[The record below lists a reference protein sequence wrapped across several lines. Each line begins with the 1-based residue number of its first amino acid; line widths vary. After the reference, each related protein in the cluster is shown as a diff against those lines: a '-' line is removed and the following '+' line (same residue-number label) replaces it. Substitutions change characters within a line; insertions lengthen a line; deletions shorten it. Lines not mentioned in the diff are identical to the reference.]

1 MRVAGRRPS
10 HNHGGQPS
18 GVRASGWPRADR
30 DPGRRPRPVAAQR
43 RRRARPEPGAEPVNL
58 VLHLSHFNWPV
69 GSDGLRTLLADIAVL
84 ADEGGF
90 SGLATADHLWQHPM
104 AGGPAADCLE
114 AYTTLGFLA
123 ARTDSVRLMTV
134 VTGAHFRHP
143 GLLAKTV
150 TTLDVLSGGRAWL
163 GIGAGHYEEECMGLG
178 VPFPPL
184 PVRYELLEDALEVTT
199 RMWAGHHGQDGP
211 YPGRTV
217 TAGRLLNVPQ
227 ALQRPRPGI
236 LIAGG
241 GERRTL
247 VLVAR
252 YGDACSLRPGPDI
265 PHKLAVLKGHCD
277 AAGTDYDRIER
288 TCAFASNPDDDGPHT
303 KELIDQLRW
312 LAGLGVDT
320 VIGRIDGDDP
330 RSTIERLARHVVPA
344 VTDLGRHRPMER
356 SGT

>member
-104 AGGPAADCLE
+104 VGGPAADCLE

-134 VTGAHFRHP
+134 VTGAHFRP
-143 GLLAKTV
+143 PALLAKTV

-163 GIGAGHYEEECMGLG
+163 GIGAGHYEEEARGSGL
-178 VPFPPL
+178 PFPPL
-184 PVRYELLEDALEVTT
+184 KERYERLEEMVQICL
-199 RMWAGHHGQDGP
+199 RMWQGELGD
-211 YPGRTV
+211 
-217 TAGRLLNVPQ
+217 
-227 ALQRPRPGI
+227 QRPYEGK
-236 LIAGG
+236 
-241 GERRTL
+241 
-247 VLVAR
+247 
-252 YGDACSLRPGPDI
+252 Y
-265 PHKLAVLKGHCD
+265 
-277 AAGTDYDRIER
+277 YRIER
-288 TCAFASNPDDDGPHT
+288 PLNLP
-303 KELIDQLRW
+303 QR
-312 LAGLGVDT
+312 
-320 VIGRIDGDDP
+320 
-330 RSTIERLARHVVPA
+330 
-344 VTDLGRHRPMER
+344 
-356 SGT
+356 

>member
-1 MRVAGRRPS
+1 M
-10 HNHGGQPS
+10 
-18 GVRASGWPRADR
+18 
-30 DPGRRPRPVAAQR
+30 
-43 RRRARPEPGAEPVNL
+43 NL

-104 AGGPAADCLE
+104 VGGPAADCLE

-134 VTGAHFRHP
+134 VTGAHFRP
-143 GLLAKTV
+143 PALLAKTV

-163 GIGAGHYEEECMGLG
+163 GIGAGHYEEECTGLG

-184 PVRYELLEDALEVTT
+184 PVRYELLEDVLEVCT
-199 RMWAGHHGQDGP
+199 RMWAGDQGEDGP
-211 YPGRTV
+211 FPGRHV

-303 KELIDQLRW
+303 KELLDQLRW

>member
-1 MRVAGRRPS
+1 M
-10 HNHGGQPS
+10 
-18 GVRASGWPRADR
+18 
-30 DPGRRPRPVAAQR
+30 
-43 RRRARPEPGAEPVNL
+43 
-58 VLHLSHFNWPV
+58 
-69 GSDGLRTLLADIAVL
+69 
-84 ADEGGF
+84 
-90 SGLATADHLWQHPM
+90 
-104 AGGPAADCLE
+104 
-114 AYTTLGFLA
+114 
-123 ARTDSVRLMTV
+123 
-134 VTGAHFRHP
+134 
-143 GLLAKTV
+143 
-150 TTLDVLSGGRAWL
+150 SGGRAWL

-184 PVRYELLEDALEVTT
+184 PVRYELLEDALEVCT
-199 RMWAGHHGQDGP
+199 RMWAGDQGEDGP
-211 YPGRTV
+211 FPGRHM

-344 VTDLGRHRPMER
+344 VTDLGRDRPMER